1 MTRAA
6 KPASATIRAAAS
18 PGRLLPPEVTVADR
32 AKSDRWPRPWPNP
45 WSPPSATLTRRLQ
58 QALTRVRM
66 PAVTGRATAVPA
78 AMITGAPSPRLSTEV
93 RSPRRAAVPT
103 PMKRMGTDSQATTVS
118 MARHGPLNHEV
129 KSGVV
134 VACMAWITPPM
145 AQLVNP
151 PIPWE
156 IECPNQPT
164 MSWPMPPSGSK
175 SESPTST
182 SADRGAEVEGPG
194 DEEDP
199 GPDDDRPGESGQ
211 HLVLGDRGPVDG
223 PVLDPPPQAGTAD
236 DQTEQAG
243 IDRPLLDPAEEGR
256 HLGRTRERAVRG
268 DVEAG
273 AQELS
278 LIHIS
283 EPTRPY

>member
-32 AKSDRWPRPWPNP
+32 AKSDRWPRPCPNP
-45 WSPPSATLTRRLQ
+45 WLPPRASLTRRLQ
-58 QALTRVRM
+58 QALTSVRT
-66 PAVTGRATAVPA
+66 PAVTGIATAVP
-78 AMITGAPSPRLSTEV
+78 MPMTTGAPSPRFSTEV

-103 PMKRMGTDSQATTVS
+103 PMKRMGAESQATTVS

-145 AQLVNP
+145 AQLAKP

-156 IECPNQPT
+156 IEWPNHPT
-164 MSWPMPPSGSK
+164 MSWPMPPNGSN
-175 SESPTST
+175 SESPRTV

-199 GPDDDRPGESGQ
+199 GPDDDRPGEGGQ
-211 HLVLGDRGPVDG
+211 HLVLGDRGPIDR
-223 PVLDPPPQAGTAD
+223 PVLDSPPQARTAD

-243 IDRPLLDPAEEGR
+243 IDRPLLDPAEEGG
-256 HLGRTRERAVRG
+256 HLG
-268 DVEAG
+268 
-273 AQELS
+273 
-278 LIHIS
+278 
-283 EPTRPY
+283 

>member
-32 AKSDRWPRPWPNP
+32 AKSDRWPRPCPNP
-45 WSPPSATLTRRLQ
+45 WLPPRATFTRRLQ
-58 QALTRVRM
+58 QALTKVRT
-66 PAVTGRATAVPA
+66 PAVTGIATAVPM
-78 AMITGAPSPRLSTEV
+78 AMTTGAPSPRFRTDV

-118 MARHGPLNHEV
+118 MARQGPLNHDV

-134 VACMAWITPPM
+134 VACMAWITPLM
-145 AQLVNP
+145 AQLANP

-156 IECPNQPT
+156 MECPNQPT

-175 SESPTST
+175 SESPMSI
-182 SADRGAEVEGPG
+182 SADRGAEVEGPS

-199 GPDDDRPGESGQ
+199 GPDDDCPGEGGQ
-211 HLVLGDRGPVDG
+211 HLVLGDRGPIDG
-223 PVLDPPPQAGTAD
+223 PVLDPPPQAGTAN
-236 DQTEQAG
+236 DQAEQAG
-243 IDRPLLDPAEEGR
+243 IDRPLLDPAEEGGD
-256 HLGRTRERAVRG
+256 LGRARQRTVRG
-268 DVEAG
+268 DGGVG
-273 AQELS
+273 GQEW
-278 LIHIS
+278 
-283 EPTRPY
+283 

>member
-32 AKSDRWPRPWPNP
+32 AKSDRWPRPCPKP
-45 WSPPSATLTRRLQ
+45 WLPPRATFTRRLQ
-58 QALTRVRM
+58 QALIRVRM
-66 PAVTGRATAVPA
+66 PAVTGIATAVPM
-78 AMITGAPSPRLSTEV
+78 AMMTGAPRPRFSTEV

-118 MARHGPLNHEV
+118 MARHGPLNHDV

-145 AQLVNP
+145 AQLANP

-175 SESPTST
+175 SETPMSIST
-182 SADRGAEVEGPG
+182 DRGAEVEGPG

-199 GPDDDRPGESGQ
+199 GADDDCPGEGGQ
-211 HLVLGDRGPVDG
+211 HLVLGDRCPVDG
-223 PVLDPPPQAGTAD
+223 PVLDPPPQARTAD
-236 DQTEQAG
+236 DQTEQTG
-243 IDRPLLDPAEEGR
+243 VDRPLLDSAEEGR
-256 HLGRTRERAVRG
+256 HLGGTRQGAVRG

-273 AQELS
+273 SNEW
-278 LIHIS
+278 
-283 EPTRPY
+283 RDKFGDKR